1 MSQQQR
7 VSASSPTTTRSSSSP
22 SLRCTC
28 QNPHLTAQLLA
39 RDPSYC
45 TGKVYALGPG
55 VISGKSTDAPVGR
68 ALLPSASLEC
78 DFGAWDVEAK
88 LACPR
93 SKHTTYL
100 SSYHNTPWCTSSLAL
115 PHPPHSL
122 SRLIAAGPLP
132 CPLNYHAP
140 SAPRVRLSRPSRH
153 RRCRTPSGVSVRP
166 AFASINRGS
175 VCDIAACTPRL
186 LMLPRWQPLRAL
198 FQASPSSADTSK
210 QCIKTS
216 PTAAIP
222 LSRYTQHQDTSL
234 ALISIHNIA
243 CNASRCTSSPF
254 HLLSSHLLSSHLPS
268 ARSNTSITIHSTN
281 ACYRLDLS
289 GSAPSPTRTMR
300 TRLRHA

>member
-45 TGKVYALGPG
+45 TAKVYALGPG

-100 SSYHNTPWCTSSLAL
+100 SSYPQHTLVHILSRPPPSSTLPLTINCSWTFTLSTQLPRTERSKGSSLSPVTSPSL
-115 PHPPHSL
+115 PHP
-122 SRLIAAGPLP
+122 IG
-132 CPLNYHAP
+132 
-140 SAPRVRLSRPSRH
+140 RVSPASFREHQPWFCMRH
-153 RRCRTPSGVSVRP
+153 RC
-166 AFASINRGS
+166 
-175 VCDIAACTPRL
+175 
-186 LMLPRWQPLRAL
+186 MH
-198 FQASPSSADTSK
+198 
-210 QCIKTS
+210 
-216 PTAAIP
+216 TAALDAP
-222 LSRYTQHQDTSL
+222 AL
-234 ALISIHNIA
+234 A
-243 CNASRCTSSPF
+243 ASTRAFSSF
-254 HLLSSHLLSSHLPS
+254 TEL
-268 ARSNTSITIHSTN
+268 
-281 ACYRLDLS
+281 C
-289 GSAPSPTRTMR
+289 
-300 TRLRHA
+300 